1 MQPQYIPQSLSIV
14 FICNQRAFILILNTI
29 VFCHPD
35 EDPFML
41 PDLITTID
49 GYIWGTPLMVL
60 LVGTGLFLTIRLGL
74 VQFRG
79 FRHGVNVLRG
89 HYDKAQDP
97 GEISHFQALSTA
109 LSATIGTGNIVGV
122 AAAILM
128 GGPGAAF
135 WMWVTALVGMATK
148 FTSCSLAVHYRRID
162 ETGEAHGGPM
172 HFIELGMGPKFK
184 WLAVLFAF
192 FTVTASFGIGNM
204 FQVNNV
210 AVSLNLLLRSG
221 HDPSSAFNLTV
232 GIILA
237 VLVGTVILGGIKSIA
252 RFAAKIVPIMCVFY
266 VAGGLLILI
275 KNVTAI
281 PQGFATILYYA
292 FHTPEALTGGLLG
305 TVIRAGVARG
315 LFSNEAGLG
324 SAAMAHGAAKTKE
337 PIREGLVA
345 MLGPFIDTLIICS
358 ITALVIVT
366 TGAYQVTGVAAGELT
381 GKAFE
386 IGLGSAVGAKLVA
399 IGIVFFAFSTII
411 SWSYYGDRAADYL
424 FGKKAVR
431 PYRYLY
437 MVFVVVG
444 AYIKLGTVIDFCD
457 AMNGL
462 MAVPNLIALVAL
474 SPVVA
479 KLTKDYFTRQVRT
492 HTAD

>member
-1 MQPQYIPQSLSIV
+1 MIPQ
-14 FICNQRAFILILNTI
+14 LIA
-29 VFCHPD
+29 
-35 EDPFML
+35 
-41 PDLITTID
+41 TID
-49 GYIWGTPLMVL
+49 GYIWGIPLMVL
-60 LVGTGLFLTIRLGL
+60 LVGTGLFLSIRFQL

-79 FRHGVNVLRG
+79 FRHAVNVLRG
-89 HYDKAQDP
+89 HYDRKDDP

-135 WMWVTALVGMATK
+135 WMWITALVGMATK

-162 ETGEAHGGPM
+162 ETGETHGGPM
-172 HFIELGMGPKFK
+172 HYIELGMGPRFK

-204 FQVNNV
+204 FQINNV
-210 AVSLNLLLRSG
+210 AVSLNTLLREGS
-221 HDPSSAFNLTV
+221 DPSDLFN
-232 GIILA
+232 IITGVIIA
-237 VLVGTVILGGIKSIA
+237 VLVGVVILGGIKSIA
-252 RFAAKIVPIMCVFY
+252 RFAAKIVPIMCLFY
-266 VAGGLLILI
+266 IFGGLLILF
-275 KNVTAI
+275 KNLSAI
-281 PQGFATILYYA
+281 PQGFATIFYHA

-345 MLGPFIDTLIICS
+345 MLGPFIDTIVICS
-358 ITALVIVT
+358 ITALIIVI
-366 TGAYQVTGVAAGELT
+366 TGAHEISGVVKGELT

-386 IGLGSAVGAKLVA
+386 LGLGSHLGAKLVA
-399 IGIVFFAFSTII
+399 VGIIIFAFSTLI

-424 FGKKAVR
+424 FGKKAVL
-431 PYRYLY
+431 PYRYTYLA
-437 MVFVVVG
+437 FILIG
-444 AYIKLGTVIDFCD
+444 AYIKIETVIDFCD

-479 KLTKDYFTRQVRT
+479 GPTKDYFKRQKAE
-492 HTAD
+492 HH